1 MAKKSY
7 DFLFKLLLIGDS
19 SVGKTAILLRFSDDS
34 FSPNFISTIGID
46 FRIKTIEI
54 RGKKIKLQI
63 WDTAGQ
69 VCFLNDISYVLE
81 FKNEINPNKNFY
93 PVMTQHFRNDFI
105 QSLPPTIVEQWEYY
119 LFTISPDL
127 LLLITLPNG

>member
-69 VCFLNDISYVLE
+69 V
-81 FKNEINPNKNFY
+81 KNIA
-93 PVMTQHFRNDFI
+93 I
-105 QSLPPTIVEQWEYY
+105 
-119 LFTISPDL
+119 
-127 LLLITLPNG
+127 

>member
-1 MAKKSY
+1 MISNREAKMAKKSY
-7 DFLFKLLLIGDS
+7 DYLFKLLLIGDS
-19 SVGKTAILLRFSDDS
+19 SVGKTAILLRFADDS

-69 VCFLNDISYVLE
+69 VRI
-81 FKNEINPNKNFY
+81 I
-93 PVMTQHFRNDFI
+93 RNI
-105 QSLPPTIVEQWEYY
+105 RYQK
-119 LFTISPDL
+119 
-127 LLLITLPNG
+127 

>member
-7 DFLFKLLLIGDS
+7 DYLFKLLLIGDS
-19 SVGKTAILLRFSDDS
+19 SVGKTAILLRFADDS

-69 VCFLNDISYVLE
+69 VRIIKNMRYRKYIIDYSLLE
-81 FKNEINPNKNFY
+81 RSMELK
-93 PVMTQHFRNDFI
+93 
-105 QSLPPTIVEQWEYY
+105 
-119 LFTISPDL
+119 
-127 LLLITLPNG
+127 LITNF

>member
-1 MAKKSY
+1 MVSKKNLTKMAKKSY

-69 VCFLNDISYVLE
+69 VRNIDI
-81 FKNEINPNKNFY
+81 
-93 PVMTQHFRNDFI
+93 
-105 QSLPPTIVEQWEYY
+105 
-119 LFTISPDL
+119 
-127 LLLITLPNG
+127 

>member
-69 VCFLNDISYVLE
+69 VRFLDYILLGSLCSN
-81 FKNEINPNKNFY
+81 NKK
-93 PVMTQHFRNDFI
+93 
-105 QSLPPTIVEQWEYY
+105 
-119 LFTISPDL
+119 
-127 LLLITLPNG
+127 

>member
-69 VCFLNDISYVLE
+69 V
-81 FKNEINPNKNFY
+81 
-93 PVMTQHFRNDFI
+93 
-105 QSLPPTIVEQWEYY
+105 SLANMI
-119 LFTISPDL
+119 
-127 LLLITLPNG
+127 

>member
-69 VCFLNDISYVLE
+69 VRIKF
-81 FKNEINPNKNFY
+81 
-93 PVMTQHFRNDFI
+93 T
-105 QSLPPTIVEQWEYY
+105 YY
-119 LFTISPDL
+119 IC
-127 LLLITLPNG
+127 

>member
-69 VCFLNDISYVLE
+69 VCFKNDLPYLLSAR
-81 FKNEINPNKNFY
+81 KNEI
-93 PVMTQHFRNDFI
+93 R
-105 QSLPPTIVEQWEYY
+105 
-119 LFTISPDL
+119 
-127 LLLITLPNG
+127 

>member
-69 VCFLNDISYVLE
+69 VCF
-81 FKNEINPNKNFY
+81 
-93 PVMTQHFRNDFI
+93 
-105 QSLPPTIVEQWEYY
+105 
-119 LFTISPDL
+119 
-127 LLLITLPNG
+127 

>member
-7 DFLFKLLLIGDS
+7 DFLFKLLVIGDS

-69 VCFLNDISYVLE
+69 VCFSNDISYILS
-81 FKNEINPNKNFY
+81 
-93 PVMTQHFRNDFI
+93 TRNR
-105 QSLPPTIVEQWEYY
+105 
-119 LFTISPDL
+119 
-127 LLLITLPNG
+127 NN

>member
-7 DFLFKLLLIGDS
+7 DYLFKLLLIGDS
-19 SVGKTAILLRFSDDS
+19 SVGKTAILLRFADDS

-69 VCFLNDISYVLE
+69 VRIIGNIRYQKYV
-81 FKNEINPNKNFY
+81 
-93 PVMTQHFRNDFI
+93 VD
-105 QSLPPTIVEQWEYY
+105 
-119 LFTISPDL
+119 
-127 LLLITLPNG
+127 

>member
-7 DFLFKLLLIGDS
+7 DYLFKLLLIGDS
-19 SVGKTAILLRFSDDS
+19 SVGKTAILLRFADDS

-69 VCFLNDISYVLE
+69 VKTI
-81 FKNEINPNKNFY
+81 
-93 PVMTQHFRNDFI
+93 RNI
-105 QSLPPTIVEQWEYY
+105 
-119 LFTISPDL
+119 
-127 LLLITLPNG
+127 

>member
-69 VCFLNDISYVLE
+69 VSFYIKIYHTVVFEIKSKMNILCDLSLSRESLYCFDAE
-81 FKNEINPNKNFY
+81 
-93 PVMTQHFRNDFI
+93 
-105 QSLPPTIVEQWEYY
+105 
-119 LFTISPDL
+119 
-127 LLLITLPNG
+127 

>member
-69 VCFLNDISYVLE
+69 V
-81 FKNEINPNKNFY
+81 KNL
-93 PVMTQHFRNDFI
+93 R
-105 QSLPPTIVEQWEYY
+105 
-119 LFTISPDL
+119 
-127 LLLITLPNG
+127 

>member
-69 VCFLNDISYVLE
+69 VSTVFYVH
-81 FKNEINPNKNFY
+81 IVMNKVNTHSNY
-93 PVMTQHFRNDFI
+93 K
-105 QSLPPTIVEQWEYY
+105 
-119 LFTISPDL
+119 
-127 LLLITLPNG
+127 

>member
-69 VCFLNDISYVLE
+69 VCLKNYLLYLLSLINDNAFS
-81 FKNEINPNKNFY
+81 NW
-93 PVMTQHFRNDFI
+93 QI
-105 QSLPPTIVEQWEYY
+105 QSHSQARFFFMIK
-119 LFTISPDL
+119 I
-127 LLLITLPNG
+127 

>member
-19 SVGKTAILLRFSDDS
+19 SVGKTAIILRFSDDS

-46 FRIKTIEI
+46 FRIKTVEI
-54 RGKKIKLQI
+54 RGKTIKLQI

-69 VCFLNDISYVLE
+69 VKEKY
-81 FKNEINPNKNFY
+81 NFDY
-93 PVMTQHFRNDFI
+93 T
-105 QSLPPTIVEQWEYY
+105 E
-119 LFTISPDL
+119 
-127 LLLITLPNG
+127 

>member
-1 MAKKSY
+1 MYTVLFIVISQALKMAKKSY

-69 VCFLNDISYVLE
+69 VSKLFDNITFYNLVTRLINTRCNIE
-81 FKNEINPNKNFY
+81 NKPFKIF
-93 PVMTQHFRNDFI
+93 
-105 QSLPPTIVEQWEYY
+105 
-119 LFTISPDL
+119 
-127 LLLITLPNG
+127 

>member
-69 VCFLNDISYVLE
+69 VCFQNDKSYILRAQNR
-81 FKNEINPNKNFY
+81 K
-93 PVMTQHFRNDFI
+93 
-105 QSLPPTIVEQWEYY
+105 
-119 LFTISPDL
+119 
-127 LLLITLPNG
+127 